1 MSEGSTSCTESAYVF
16 DLQDWET
23 WQMLPI
29 DVLVTT
35 HSFFLSNNIGG
46 GGDELII
53 MHCQLEG

>member
-1 MSEGSTSCTESAYVF
+1 
-16 DLQDWET
+16 
-23 WQMLPI
+23 MLPI

-35 HSFFLSNNIGG
+35 HSFFLSYNIMLGGGGGGEGGG